1 MIGIFDSGYGG
12 LTILNHIRQQLPE
25 YDYLYLGDNARAPYG
40 PHSFEIVYRYTLQA
54 VEELK
59 KSFDTEDLAA
69 IAIRWVLMYPEV
81 SVVIPGA
88 SRAEQVRSNVKAA
101 ELSPLSEQQMQKVKD
116 IYDRYLRESIHP
128 QW

>member
-1 MIGIFDSGYGG
+1 MPS
-12 LTILNHIRQQLPE
+12 TIYWN
-25 YDYLYLGDNARAPYG
+25 G
-40 PHSFEIVYRYTLQA
+40 
-54 VEELK
+54 LK
-59 KSFDTEDLAA
+59 KSFDTENLAA
-69 IAIRWVLMYPEV
+69 IAIRRVLMYPEV

-88 SRAEQVRSNVKAA
+88 SRAEQVKSNVKAA

>member
-1 MIGIFDSGYGG
+1 
-12 LTILNHIRQQLPE
+12 
-25 YDYLYLGDNARAPYG
+25 
-40 PHSFEIVYRYTLQA
+40 
-54 VEELK
+54 
-59 KSFDTEDLAA
+59 
-69 IAIRWVLMYPEV
+69 MYPEV

>member
-1 MIGIFDSGYGG
+1 M
-12 LTILNHIRQQLPE
+12 
-25 YDYLYLGDNARAPYG
+25 ARAEDIHVQPG
-40 PHSFEIVYRYTLQA
+40 SKAGRAVAEHRDEQRLQA

-59 KSFDTEDLAA
+59 RVFGTEDLAA
-69 IAIRWVLMYPEV
+69 IAIRWVLMHPEV

-101 ELSPLSEQQMQKVKD
+101 ELAPLSEQQMKDVED
-116 IYDRYLRESIHP
+116 IYNRCLRESIHP

>member
-1 MIGIFDSGYGG
+1 MNRI
-12 LTILNHIRQQLPE
+12 
-25 YDYLYLGDNARAPYG
+25 
-40 PHSFEIVYRYTLQA
+40 

-59 KSFDTEDLAA
+59 KAFATEDLAA
-69 IAIRWVLMYPEV
+69 IAIRWVLMHPEV

-116 IYDRYLRESIHP
+116 IYDCYLRESIHP

>member
-1 MIGIFDSGYGG
+1 VPYELG
-12 LTILNHIRQQLPE
+12 LE
-25 YDYLYLGDNARAPYG
+25 
-40 PHSFEIVYRYTLQA
+40 A

-59 KSFDTEDLAA
+59 RVFGQEDLTAV
-69 IAIRWVLMYPEV
+69 AIRWILMHPEI

-101 ELSPLSEQQMQKVKD
+101 ELDPLTEAQMKAVAD
-116 IYDRYLRESIHP
+116 VYDRYLRDVIHP